1 MRHAVRKEHVR
12 EEGVEAGDQG
22 APWFLEAVVGDG
34 EDTHWGEEYR
44 ELEEG
49 KSRGEAGVQRGEEGE
64 VGGDVEVVPGAH
76 VLRGKI
82 YSNWEQKDTLLA

>member
-1 MRHAVRKEHVR
+1 
-12 EEGVEAGDQG
+12 
-22 APWFLEAVVGDG
+22 
-34 EDTHWGEEYR
+34 
-44 ELEEG
+44 
-49 KSRGEAGVQRGEEGE
+49 GVQRGEEGE